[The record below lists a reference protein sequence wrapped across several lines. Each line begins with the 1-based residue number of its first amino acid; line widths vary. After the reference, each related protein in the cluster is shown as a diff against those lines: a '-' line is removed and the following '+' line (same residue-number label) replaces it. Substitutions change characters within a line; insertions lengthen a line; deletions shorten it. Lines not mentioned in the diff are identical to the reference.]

1 MTDEITSDSLYK
13 QRSSSFYS
21 FLSDNYEQS
30 KFFLPKNQPANDM
43 LNKDEMKKLLEL
55 IEEKDFYE
63 INSIIRKR
71 YSVK

>member
-1 MTDEITSDSLYK
+1 MTDKITSDFLNK

-30 KFFLPKNQPANDM
+30 KFFLPKKQPTNDM